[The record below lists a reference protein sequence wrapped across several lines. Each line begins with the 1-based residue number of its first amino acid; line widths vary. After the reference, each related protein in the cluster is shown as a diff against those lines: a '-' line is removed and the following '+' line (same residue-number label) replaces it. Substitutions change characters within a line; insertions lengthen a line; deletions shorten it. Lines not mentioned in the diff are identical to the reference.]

1 MHNSAPVARA
11 LTPAAE
17 ERFEIRERLGSGSF
31 GVVYAAFDRLR
42 QREVALKV
50 LDRAAPESVARFK
63 REFRS
68 LAELHH
74 PNLAAMY
81 ELLVLG
87 EQWILSMELIRG
99 AELLEALAFAELQS
113 ALIAGRSFDPDE
125 RIHIRMKPKREG
137 LSPVYV
143 EHVRDTFRQ
152 LAVAM
157 SMLHA
162 HGVIHR
168 DIKPSNIMITAEG
181 RVVLLD
187 FGLVAEISLD
197 ETIDRA
203 KVVGTPGFMSPE
215 QIEAQP
221 STPASD
227 WYSFGVML
235 YLAITGNLPFTG
247 DVESPGELISSQL
260 LGEVIPVPR
269 DVANVPGDLAS
280 LAEELV
286 QRAPEKR
293 PRDSEILR
301 RLGITLFDA
310 RRPDRER
317 TCVAEVVARGR
328 ELRRLRTLIAEAK
341 PGQPQLIHLH
351 GSPGVGKSVVADAL
365 LDGLRAGGEAVIV
378 GGRCR
383 AWESVPMNA
392 IDAIVDSLARL
403 LRHNPS
409 PAALESMSRAAA
421 LTQLFPALATV
432 KVAGGDDTI
441 AIATGDKLFGRAA
454 AELASVMLAAAG
466 DRPLVVYLD
475 DAQWGDYQS
484 AQMFA
489 RLLRSTAPQRV
500 IVIFCYRSEDVKT
513 SLLLQGLSAVKAA
526 NVRVG
531 DLSRTSIAKIL
542 GRAGIHGRKLLDH
555 IYRQS
560 GGNPGLTDIIV
571 KEDGAL
577 LGRAVGRSLSGL
589 SAAAQRLFAFL
600 LTSDG
605 PVSEEEAQS
614 TLELFEVDEPLRTL
628 ARERLIRIRRTG
640 DLREIDVYH
649 PRMRDVLRRA

>member
-1 MHNSAPVARA
+1 VARA
-11 LTPAAE
+11 LSPAAE
-17 ERFEIRERLGSGSF
+17 ERFEIRQRLGSGSF
-31 GVVYAAFDRLR
+31 GSVYAAFDRLR

-68 LAELHH
+68 LAELRH

-87 EQWILSMELIRG
+87 EQWILTLELVHG
-99 AELLEALAFAELQS
+99 SELLEALAFAELQS
-113 ALIAGRSFDPDE
+113 ALVAARTFDPE
-125 RIHIRMKPKREG
+125 KRIHIRKKPKSEG

-152 LAVAM
+152 LAVAIE
-157 SMLHA
+157 MLHSN
-162 HGVIHR
+162 GVIHR

-187 FGLVAEISLD
+187 FGLVAEMSLED
-197 ETIDRA
+197 TIDRA

-215 QIEAQP
+215 QIEALP
-221 STPASD
+221 PTPASD

-235 YLAITGNLPFTG
+235 YLAITGLLPFTG
-247 DVESPGELISSQL
+247 DTDAPAELIENQMR
-260 LGEVIPVPR
+260 GEVIPLNRVLP
-269 DVANVPGDLAS
+269 NVPEDLAS

-286 QRAPEKR
+286 QRDPGKR
-293 PRDSEILR
+293 PKDAEILQ
-301 RLGITLFDA
+301 RLGITLFDP
-310 RRPDRER
+310 RRPDRQR
-317 TCVAEVVARGR
+317 PRIAEIVARGR
-328 ELRRLRTLIAEAK
+328 ELRRLRALIANAE
-341 PGQPQLIHLH
+341 PGVPQLIHLD

-365 LDGLRAGGEAVIV
+365 LDGLRSTDAIIV

-403 LRHNPS
+403 LRHDPT
-409 PAALESMSRAAA
+409 PAALESLSRSAA

-432 KVAGGDDTI
+432 KFAPGDDTI
-441 AIATGDKLFGRAA
+441 AIATGDKLVARAA
-454 AELASVMLAAAG
+454 AELTSVLLAAAG
-466 DRPLVVYLD
+466 ERPLVIFLD

-489 RLLRSTAPQRV
+489 RLLRSSEPQRV
-500 IVIFCYRSEDVKT
+500 TVIFCFRTEDART
-513 SLLLQGLSAVKAA
+513 SLLLQGLSTVKAA
-526 NVRVG
+526 RVRVG
-531 DLSRTSIAKIL
+531 DLSRAATGKIL
-542 GRAGIHGRKLLDH
+542 KRAGLRRGGLLDRV
-555 IYRQS
+555 YRES
-560 GGNPGLTDIIV
+560 RGNPTLTDMIIH
-571 KEDGAL
+571 EDGAQ
-577 LGRAVGRSLSGL
+577 LGRVVSERLNGL
-589 SAAAQRLFAFL
+589 SAAAQRLFVFL
-600 LTSDG
+600 LSSEG

-628 ARERLIRIRRTG
+628 VREHLIRIRRTG
-640 DLREIDVYH
+640 DLREIDLYH
-649 PRMRDVLRRA
+649 PRMREVLRRG